1 MVPLIFAQHSLTN
14 VMSWF
19 ESLLQ
24 ILHGILCSM
33 SYVNPMDI
41 VLLLFIQSQS
51 KISLA
56 TMCNNMFRTA
66 KTDSTI
72 SCI

>member
-1 MVPLIFAQHSLTN
+1 MVTLIFAQHIIIN
-14 VMSWF
+14 AMSWF

-24 ILHGILCSM
+24 ILHGILCSINYA
-33 SYVNPMDI
+33 SPMDI

-51 KISLA
+51 RISLA

-66 KTDSTI
+66 KTDVTI